1 MVQFG
6 SECLPGRAG
15 GPSPEDVLG
24 QPGALGY
31 AQESG
36 GGGSLVFP
44 LQLYHSDCFPKCSF
58 IFISM
63 KNIHFCYNLHGR
75 ASHPQGICGRLA
87 TQPQLHSR
95 CPGCQCTLPVPIGV
109 AVHVSLQAIILHSL
123 IKVLEKVFIKVSP
136 SQ

>member
-15 GPSPEDVLG
+15 GPSPEDVPA
-24 QPGALGY
+24 QPGAPGY

-36 GGGSLVFP
+36 GRGSLFFP
-44 LQLYHSDCFPKCSF
+44 LQMCHSHCFPKCSF

-63 KNIHFCYNLHGR
+63 KNIHSCDSLRRR

-95 CPGCQCTLPVPIGV
+95 CPGCQCTLPVLTGV
-109 AVHVSLQAIILHSL
+109 AVHISLQAIILHSL
-123 IKVLEKVFIKVSP
+123 IKVLEKVLIKASP
-136 SQ
+136 S